1 MAFKVQELLA
11 SLNKTGVAPASHFEV
26 QINNPASNADKE
38 MMFRADSAELPGRTM
53 STSEYRGTTGPI
65 RKIAYAST
73 YTDTT
78 IGFLCSADLR
88 EKKYF
93 EEWQDI
99 IMNHKSTD
107 SFSSDSLGDAFG
119 VGYYDDYAKLQ
130 TVEIRQYDETGRK
143 RSTHKLVE
151 AYPIGIA
158 PIAVAWNST
167 DFIRLNVTFALREY
181 KVDFTPGAANPDAK
195 PAGPSISG
203 SIKVGGV
210 SIGGNI
216 GLPRP

>member
-78 IGFLCSADLR
+78 IGFLCSSDLR

-93 EEWQDI
+93 E
-99 IMNHKSTD
+99 
-107 SFSSDSLGDAFG
+107 A
-119 VGYYDDYAKLQ
+119 
-130 TVEIRQYDETGRK
+130 
-143 RSTHKLVE
+143 
-151 AYPIGIA
+151 
-158 PIAVAWNST
+158 
-167 DFIRLNVTFALREY
+167 
-181 KVDFTPGAANPDAK
+181 
-195 PAGPSISG
+195 
-203 SIKVGGV
+203 
-210 SIGGNI
+210 
-216 GLPRP
+216 